1 MTKSVIT
8 AYKLLCFGIL
18 FLVALGASVRV
29 MNAGLAC
36 PDWPLC
42 FGQFIPDYH
51 PQVYFEFL
59 HRALAG
65 LISLISFYL
74 NIKLLINPV
83 TSLKTKVIIYFIF
96 VILLAQIILGGL
108 TVLMNLNA
116 YVVVAHLTLGTSF
129 LALSFWVYFLINEN
143 NIFSKFLRKNVNLVK
158 KINLEKEKQSF
169 NAEESLLPKNGALSE
184 QKSET
189 LPKQIHGTLQKQI
202 YFLQKTS
209 LVTLFIVGVQIILGG
224 LVASHYAAL
233 VCTDFPLCQGQ
244 FIPTFSGII
253 GLQVIH
259 RLGAYVTVLMIF
271 FFLFK
276 TQKIIKSVF
285 VKHIAVV
292 ICIQFALGVA
302 NILLYTPPLL
312 AVLHLLG
319 GVSLFLLIFRLVF
332 ELQSF
337 CSKNLSKF

>member
-1 MTKSVIT
+1 MSKTFT
-8 AYKLLCFGIL
+8 TTYKLLCFGIL

-42 FGQFIPDYH
+42 FGKFIPDYH

-59 HRALAG
+59 HRVLAG
-65 LISLISFYL
+65 VISLISFYL
-74 NIKLLINPV
+74 NIKLLRSSK
-83 TSLKTKVIIYFIF
+83 TLTKTKAIIYLIF
-96 VILLAQIILGGL
+96 VVLFAQIILGGL

-129 LALSFWVYFLINEN
+129 LALSYWVYFLLNQTS
-143 NIFSKFLRKNVNLVK
+143 IFSNFLSQNKILVK
-158 KINLEKEKQSF
+158 EIEASNNKNTKP
-169 NAEESLLPKNGALSE
+169 SLLTGNKKAIGQSIAFIKNL
-184 QKSET
+184 
-189 LPKQIHGTLQKQI
+189 
-202 YFLQKTS
+202 S
-209 LVTLFIVGVQIILGG
+209 LVTLFVVGVQIFLGG

-259 RLGAYVTVLMIF
+259 RLGAYITVAVIL

-276 TQKIIKSVF
+276 INKIVKSKF
-285 VKHIAVV
+285 TVKIALF
-292 ICIQFALGVA
+292 IILQFSLGVA

-312 AVLHLLG
+312 AVLHLVC

-332 ELQSF
+332 ELS
-337 CSKNLSKF
+337 SLAES

>member
-1 MTKSVIT
+1 MPKPFLTT
-8 AYKLLCFGIL
+8 YKLLCFGIL

-42 FGQFIPDYH
+42 FGQLIPDYH

-65 LISLISFYL
+65 LISLVSFYL
-74 NIKLLINPV
+74 NIKLLRKKTIA
-83 TSLKTKVIIYFIF
+83 LKIKSIIYFIF
-96 VILLAQIILGGL
+96 VVLLAQIILGGL

-129 LALSFWVYFLINEN
+129 LALSFWVYFLLNKS
-143 NIFSKFLRKNVNLVK
+143 NIVSHFLLQNSTLVQK
-158 KINLEKEKQSF
+158 LRVLKDTQSIGNKTSLKE
-169 NAEESLLPKNGALSE
+169 ALN
-184 QKSET
+184 
-189 LPKQIHGTLQKQI
+189 LQKQTNFI
-202 YFLQKTS
+202 QTLS
-209 LVTLFIVGVQIILGG
+209 VVTLFVVGVQIILGG

-244 FIPTFSGII
+244 FIPTFRGVI

-259 RLGAYVTVLMIF
+259 RLGAYITVLMIF

-276 TQKIIKSVF
+276 AKKIIKSPFITYITVF
-285 VKHIAVV
+285 IFL
-292 ICIQFALGVA
+292 QFGLGVA

-312 AVLHLLG
+312 AVLHLAC
-319 GVSLFLLIFRLVF
+319 GVSLFLLIFRFAF
-332 ELQSF
+332 ELKSLLL
-337 CSKNLSKF
+337 KN